1 MLEQVRIPF
10 QAKAGRGAKALPGI
24 KPTRAGLGY
33 TGRLLLLRHAMQR
46 DPSQLAF
53 DQTLTE
59 TAPELDALAAQELEQ
74 AQEALDDPQRDD
86 AW

>member
-1 MLEQVRIPF
+1 
-10 QAKAGRGAKALPGI
+10 
-24 KPTRAGLGY
+24 
-33 TGRLLLLRHAMQR
+33 MQR

-59 TAPELDALAAQELEQ
+59 TAPELDALAAQEMEQ
-74 AQEALDDPQRDD
+74 AQDALEDTQRDD

>member
-1 MLEQVRIPF
+1 
-10 QAKAGRGAKALPGI
+10 
-24 KPTRAGLGY
+24 
-33 TGRLLLLRHAMQR
+33 MQR

-59 TAPELDALAAQELEQ
+59 TAPELDTLAAQEMEQ